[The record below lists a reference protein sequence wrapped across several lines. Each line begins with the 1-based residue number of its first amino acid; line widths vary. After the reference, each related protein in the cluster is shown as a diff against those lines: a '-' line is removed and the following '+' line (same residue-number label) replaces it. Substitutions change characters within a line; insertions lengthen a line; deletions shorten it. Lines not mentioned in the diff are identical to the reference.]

1 MLDSIILLKTVTI
14 LFYVASAIIYY
25 LVLFCTYEYKEN
37 NDGQYEY
44 IRVRRPLWMYIA
56 AIGTIAVPILN
67 IISSVTMMFITFD
80 PGKRYIR
87 SWLTKEF

>member
-1 MLDSIILLKTVTI
+1 MFDSIILLKTIAI

-37 NDGQYEY
+37 NDGQYQY

-56 AIGTIAVPILN
+56 ALGTIAVPILN
-67 IISSVTMMFITFD
+67 IFSSLAMLFITID
-80 PGKRYIR
+80 NSKRYIR